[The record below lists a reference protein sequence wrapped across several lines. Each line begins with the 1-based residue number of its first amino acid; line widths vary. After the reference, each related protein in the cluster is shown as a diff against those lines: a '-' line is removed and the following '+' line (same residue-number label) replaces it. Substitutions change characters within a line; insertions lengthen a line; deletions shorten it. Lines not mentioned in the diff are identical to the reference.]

1 MIEWK
6 TGDEN
11 LSTLKSKQRLHYVT
25 IQFNKL
31 SGIKIYSGTLVFIIH
46 GGDPCNKIIMW
57 LLMKY
62 RNSVTEVGNKKLVS
76 NWIVTVEAMI
86 SLVESV
92 TESSNMKES
101 ISTGLLTSYHH
112 NSSY

>member
-1 MIEWK
+1 
-6 TGDEN
+6 
-11 LSTLKSKQRLHYVT
+11 
-25 IQFNKL
+25 
-31 SGIKIYSGTLVFIIH
+31 
-46 GGDPCNKIIMW
+46 
-57 LLMKY
+57 MKY

-101 ISTGLLTSYHH
+101 INEENHLHVGDHGIFALVS
-112 NSSY
+112 